1 MAKPDK
7 SLDPKILASAKEEF
21 LEKGY
26 EKAST
31 NVICKKAG
39 VTWGA
44 LKNRYAGKDALFC
57 ALVGPVAEEFKQNLI
72 NANQAFHEQPQDE
85 QEQSALHGD
94 RDENPFV
101 DYIYAH
107 FDVFRLLLAGAG
119 GSSYENYMEE
129 LVAILEAS
137 TIRFMEETGHEA
149 VINGR
154 KAGEKTIH
162 ILISSY
168 LYGLFEPVMHKMDK
182 AEAVV
187 YVGELKYF
195 FDVGWADIL
204 RIKV

>member
-1 MAKPDK
+1 M
-7 SLDPKILASAKEEF
+7 
-21 LEKGY
+21 
-26 EKAST
+26 
-31 NVICKKAG
+31 
-39 VTWGA
+39 
-44 LKNRYAGKDALFC
+44 
-57 ALVGPVAEEFKQNLI
+57 
-72 NANQAFHEQPQDE
+72 
-85 QEQSALHGD
+85 
-94 RDENPFV
+94 
-101 DYIYAH
+101 
-107 FDVFRLLLAGAG
+107 FRLLLAGAG

>member
-7 SLDPKILASAKEEF
+7 SLDPKILAAAKEEF

-44 LKNRYAGKDALFC
+44 LKNRYAGKNALFC

-72 NANQAFHEQPQDE
+72 NVNQAFHEQPQNV

-129 LVAILEAS
+129 LVEILEAS

-149 VINGR
+149 V
-154 KAGEKTIH
+154 
-162 ILISSY
+162 
-168 LYGLFEPVMHKMDK
+168 MHKMDK
-182 AEAVV
+182 AEAGV

-204 RIKV
+204 RIRT

>member
-1 MAKPDK
+1 MSKPDK
-7 SLDPKILASAKEEF
+7 SLEPKILAAAKEEF

-31 NVICKKAG
+31 NVICQKAG

-57 ALVGPVAEEFKQNLI
+57 ALVSPVAEEFKKSLI
-72 NANQAFHEQPQDE
+72 AVNESFHEQSYAE
-85 QEQSALHGD
+85 QEKSAVHNAGN
-94 RDENPFV
+94 ENPFV
-101 DYIYAH
+101 DYIYEH
-107 FDVFRLLLAGAG
+107 FDEFQLLLACAG

-149 VINGR
+149 VIKER

-168 LYGLFEPVMHKMDK
+168 LYGLFEPIMHKMSK
-182 AEAVV
+182 EEAVN
-187 YVGELKYF
+187 YVEELKYF